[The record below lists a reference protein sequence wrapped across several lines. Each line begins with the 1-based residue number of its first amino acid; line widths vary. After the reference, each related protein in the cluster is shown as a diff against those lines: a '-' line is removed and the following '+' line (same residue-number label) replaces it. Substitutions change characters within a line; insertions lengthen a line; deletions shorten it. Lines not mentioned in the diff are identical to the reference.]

1 MVYRYTEQDLAD
13 IKKRQDANL
22 ATFQRNSGR
31 GLPEKTVK
39 EMEKADGIKRD
50 EHGAPVPAK
59 ARAAKY
65 ANVPTEVDGIRF
77 DSKLE
82 AKYYVELD
90 LRRKAGDIAYFLR
103 QVPFHLPGGV
113 IYRVDFM
120 VVSLH
125 REYAIQMGKV
135 PKLRALDKSLDFN
148 PLQIHYVDCK
158 GWDTAASKNKIKQ
171 TEALY
176 GVKIELVRKVKSH
189 RKL

>member
-1 MVYRYTEQDLAD
+1 MPYRYTEEDLAD
-13 IKKRQDANL
+13 IRKRQDANL
-22 ATFQRNSGR
+22 SNFQRNSGR

-39 EMEKADGIKRD
+39 EMEKGDGIRRD

-59 ARAAKY
+59 VARAKY

-90 LRRKAGDIAYFLR
+90 LRRKAGDVMYFLR

-120 VVSLH
+120 VVS
-125 REYAIQMGKV
+125 RSTYDRTPGYDTADSDVDPIR
-135 PKLRALDKSLDFN
+135 PPLDISY
-148 PLQIHYVDCK
+148 IDCK
-158 GWDTAASKNKIKQ
+158 GWDTAAGKNKIKMV
-171 TEALY
+171 EALY
-176 GVKIELVRKVKSH
+176 RVKIELVRKVKTH